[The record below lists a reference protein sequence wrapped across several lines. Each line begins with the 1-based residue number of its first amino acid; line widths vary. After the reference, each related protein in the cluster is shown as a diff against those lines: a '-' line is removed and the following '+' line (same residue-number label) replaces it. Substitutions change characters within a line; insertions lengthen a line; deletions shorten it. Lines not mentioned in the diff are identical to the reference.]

1 MSLIKN
7 VLLYLPQLYNTKL
20 TSSLHSHIIYIC
32 TCQSHDNLLNYTG
45 CVNIQHIVCSRPSTR
60 KTKLKEII
68 EYEEKGMSVKFITQ
82 AAVIAAIYV
91 VLVVIFNYISFGPVQ
106 FRIAEALT
114 ILPYFT
120 PAAIPGLFVGCII
133 ANILGG
139 AIVWDVVFGSIATLI
154 GAIGTYLLRKHKWL
168 APVPPIVANTIIV
181 PFVLKFAYGSEG
193 MFAMFFV
200 TVGAGEIIVCGIIG
214 MILLYAL
221 TPVRHVIFGD
231 EK

>member
-1 MSLIKN
+1 M
-7 VLLYLPQLYNTKL
+7 KL